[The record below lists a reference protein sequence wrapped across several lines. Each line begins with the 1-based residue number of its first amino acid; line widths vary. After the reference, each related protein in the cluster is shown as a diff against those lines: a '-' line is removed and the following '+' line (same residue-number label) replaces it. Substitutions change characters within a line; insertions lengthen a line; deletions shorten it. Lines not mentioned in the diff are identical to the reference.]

1 MTQTTHEV
9 LGALS
14 RSAATHRGLRLLLLF
29 GSRARRDAREGSDW
43 DLGYLAGPELD
54 PSALLLDVVT
64 ALRPDR
70 VDLHLWQAVQ
80 VVIDVAVAACLHL
93 DLGAPASYAEAFRRL
108 AVAGVIDDALA
119 ARLGRAAGFRTVVA
133 HADDQL
139 DMARVFRAAQDGPR
153 DLETFLAALR
163 DRLGPAAGGR

>member
-1 MTQTTHEV
+1 MVVRRHLARAAER
-9 LGALS
+9 LPAGAAEL
-14 RSAATHRGLRLLLLF
+14 RAATDT
-29 GSRARRDAREGSDW
+29 SDA
-43 DLGYLAGPELD
+43 
-54 PSALLLDVVT
+54 VI
-64 ALRPDR
+64 
-70 VDLHLWQAVQ
+70 LHLWQAVQ

-119 ARLGRAAGFRTVVA
+119 ARLGRAAGFRNVVA

-139 DMARVFRAAQDGPR
+139 DRARVFRAAQDGPR